1 LANEQVMKRYRS
13 PAYKGETAAFCEKY
27 AGTGG
32 KVAEFAG
39 DNPLCGD
46 SIQMAVWVTEDG
58 VIGDACYD
66 GYGCSLCIAS
76 AEALLEQAIHRP
88 AAEVLSL
95 GTPEVLAGLG
105 GITVGRTRMKCVEL
119 SIQTLKKALQTNE

>member
-1 LANEQVMKRYRS
+1 
-13 PAYKGETAAFCEKY
+13 
-27 AGTGG
+27 
-32 KVAEFAG
+32 
-39 DNPLCGD
+39 
-46 SIQMAVWVTEDG
+46 MAVWVTEDG

-95 GTPEVLAGLG
+95 EAPEILSGLG

-119 SIQTLKKALQTNE
+119 PIQTLKKALQTNE